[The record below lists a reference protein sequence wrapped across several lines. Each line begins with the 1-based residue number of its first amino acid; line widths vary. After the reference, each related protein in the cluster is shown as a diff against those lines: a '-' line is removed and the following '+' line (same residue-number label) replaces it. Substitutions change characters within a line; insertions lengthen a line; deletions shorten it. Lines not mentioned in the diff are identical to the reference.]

1 MNTMKINNL
10 HIEVDEKKIL
20 KGVNLNIED
29 GELHV
34 VMGRNGS
41 GKSTL
46 ANTICG
52 KDDYTISN
60 GEIFFKE
67 NKINNWS
74 PEKRSCEG
82 IFMSFQYPVSIPGV
96 NTMHFLRASVNSI
109 RKSQN
114 KEEYDHHLYEVGSII
129 WALKN
134 GTRKTNNNNLRFSV
148 NFTNFKRLLAIFFC
162 LLSLVERIL

>member
-1 MNTMKINNL
+1 MGVMKIKNL

-20 KGVNLNIED
+20 KGLNLSIGE

-60 GEIFFKE
+60 GEIFYKE
-67 NKINNWS
+67 NRINNWS

-82 IFMSFQYPVSIPGV
+82 IFMSFQYPVSLPGV
-96 NTMHFLRASVNSI
+96 NSTQFLQAALNS
-109 RKSQN
+109 KN
-114 KEEYDHHLYEVGSII
+114 KYLGTDEV
-129 WALKN
+129 
-134 GTRKTNNNNLRFSV
+134 
-148 NFTNFKRLLAIFFC
+148 
-162 LLSLVERIL
+162 LSLIHI